1 MINCKRCKGRI
12 FIDRQYTSQM
22 HIETYCVRCGERKFY
37 HPPQDSREGRWLLL
51 NEKYRAKNTIT
62 SL

>member
-1 MINCKRCKGRI
+1 MLTCNRCKGRI
-12 FIDRQYTSQM
+12 FVDRQYTSQM

-37 HPPQDSREGRWLLL
+37 HPPTESQEGKWLLQK
-51 NEKYRAKNTIT
+51 ERFRAKSTIV